1 MLKKLSKNH
10 EEWLR
15 IANGICKDKET
26 AKDLVQD
33 MYITMYE
40 TDKKYSE
47 VNKWYIYRVMFSA
60 FLNSIKKKRIKTVS
74 INDYFNIIK
83 TDSDLTHLEQLQCID
98 DALNEIGLIDKRYL
112 IETHTRSL
120 RKNAKY
126 LNIPVSTLHYQKHKA
141 IEKLNRTDIVKKF
154 RKL

>member
-1 MLKKLSKNH
+1 MLEELSKHN

-15 IANGICKDKET
+15 IANGICKDSEI

-33 MYITMYE
+33 MYITMHETGKEYE
-40 TDKKYSE
+40 E

-60 FLNSIKKKRIKTVS
+60 FLNSIKKKRIRTVS

-83 TDSDLTHLEQLQCID
+83 ADSDLTHLQQLQAID
-98 DALNEIGLIDKRYL
+98 DALVEVGLIDKRYL

-141 IEKLNRTDIVKKF
+141 IDKLNRTDIIRKF

>member
-1 MLKKLSKNH
+1 MLEQLCKNND
-10 EEWLR
+10 EWLR
-15 IANGICKDKET
+15 IANGICKDNET

-33 MYITMYE
+33 MYITMHE
-40 TDKKYSE
+40 TKKDYSE
-47 VNKWYIYRVMFSA
+47 INKWYVYRVMFSS
-60 FLNSIKKKRIKTVS
+60 FLNNIKKAKIKTVS

-98 DALNEIGLIDKRYL
+98 DALNEVGLIDKRYL

-120 RKNAKY
+120 RKNSKY
-126 LNIPVSTLHYQKHKA
+126 LNIPVMTLHYRKHKA
-141 IEKLNRTDIVKKF
+141 IDKLNRTDTIRKF